1 MGSILQLR
9 DDFTR
14 FMLAYRFGLDE
25 VMTKLT
31 ILRDEFNYAHSYN
44 PIEHVGSRLK
54 SPDSILQKAHRK
66 GIPFTL
72 EDIKAQMFDIAGV
85 RVTCAFQSDIY
96 RIRDLL
102 VGQQDL
108 TLLAERDYIA
118 EPKPNGYKSLHLIV
132 QVPVFMSDR
141 VEPVTVEIQIRTI
154 AMDFWASLEHKIYY
168 KYDKEIPAELLT
180 ELKDAAD
187 VANALDI
194 KMEHLHNTVLAIKG
208 ATTGDTSADMQG
220 LIPSQQLL
228 EAFLRESA
236 PAPQTP
242 DNTAGDEPDER

>member
-1 MGSILQLR
+1 MSSIIELR

-31 ILRDEFNYAHSYN
+31 ILRDEFKYARSYN
-44 PIEHVGSRLK
+44 PIEHVSSRLK

-66 GIPFTL
+66 GIPLTL

-85 RVTCAFQSDIY
+85 RVTCAFQSDIH

-108 TLLAERDYIA
+108 TLLAERDYITQ
-118 EPKPNGYKSLHLIV
+118 PKPNGYKSLHLIV

-168 KYDKEIPAELLT
+168 KYGKEIPASLLA

-187 VANALDI
+187 VADALDV
-194 KMEHLHNTVLAIKG
+194 KMEHLHNAVLAIKG
-208 ATTGDTSADMQG
+208 STGADASADMQG
-220 LIPSQQLL
+220 LIPSQDLL
-228 EAFLRESA
+228 EAFLRSRGPEQA
-236 PAPQTP
+236 PDDDGP
-242 DNTAGDEPDER
+242 DAG